1 MRWLVIALMATIAI
15 ATMVIAT
22 TAIADRKFN
31 SFDGL
36 RDALL
41 AEIAAAKR
49 RVWLISEFVSDHDI
63 ALSLYIAKFRKLDVQ
78 VILGRERLAGFL
90 SQHRY
95 LTSHQVPLKVMAG
108 VYRPTLLVCDKK
120 VLRINSDL
128 DLLSEQRS
136 FSVTRVLA
144 KHFKQFDS
152 LIENASDATSLL
164 LLRGKI
170 YDYTAKQ
177 HDRPS
182 YISQSLPK
190 RTISEMEK

>member
-1 MRWLVIALMATIAI
+1 MRCLIVLLLATI
-15 ATMVIAT
+15 VIPLLP
-22 TAIADRKFN
+22 TAMADRKFN
-31 SFDGL
+31 DFDGL

-41 AEIAAAKR
+41 AEIAAANR

-95 LTSHQVPLKVMAG
+95 LVSHQVPLKVIAG

-120 VLRINSDL
+120 VLRVNSDL

-136 FSVTRVLA
+136 FTLSRVKA
-144 KHFKQFDS
+144 KQFKQFDS
-152 LIENASDATSLL
+152 LIEKASDATSLL

-170 YDYTAKQ
+170 YDYSAKQ
-177 HDRPS
+177 HNRPS

-190 RTISEMEK
+190 RTITETEK

>member
-1 MRWLVIALMATIAI
+1 MKKLVTVLLATIA
-15 ATMVIAT
+15 M
-22 TAIADRKFN
+22 TALADRKF
-31 SFDGL
+31 SDFEGL

-41 AEIAAAKR
+41 TEIAAAKQ

-63 ALSLYIAKFRKLDVQ
+63 ALSLYLAKFRKLDVQ
-78 VILGRERLAGFL
+78 VIIGRERRAGFL

-95 LTSHQVPLKVMAG
+95 LASRQVPIKIMAG
-108 VYRPTLLVCDKK
+108 VYRPTLLVCDQK

-128 DLLSEQRS
+128 DFLSEQRS
-136 FSVTRVLA
+136 FTILRVQA

-152 LIENASDATSLL
+152 LLKNASDATSLL

-170 YDYTAKQ
+170 YDYTTKQ
-177 HDRPS
+177 HNRPS

-190 RTISEMEK
+190 RTITEMEK

>member
-1 MRWLVIALMATIAI
+1 MKRWGIVLMALMGIAI
-15 ATMVIAT
+15 MS
-22 TAIADRKFN
+22 TAMADRKFDN
-31 SFDGL
+31 FEGL

-41 AEIAAAKR
+41 TEIGAAKR

-78 VILGRERLAGFL
+78 VILGQERLAGFL

-95 LTSHQVPLKVMAG
+95 LASHQVPIKVMAG
-108 VYRPTLLVCDKK
+108 VYRPTLLVCDNR

-128 DLLSEQRS
+128 DLFNEQRS
-136 FSVTRVLA
+136 FVLSKMQA
-144 KHFKQFDS
+144 KHFKQLDS
-152 LIENASDATSLL
+152 WIKKASDATSLL
-164 LLRGKI
+164 LLRGNI

-177 HDRPS
+177 HNRPS

>member
-1 MRWLVIALMATIAI
+1 MRWLVIALMATMGIA
-15 ATMVIAT
+15 MMS
-22 TAIADRKFN
+22 TAMADQKFD

-36 RDALL
+36 RNALL
-41 AEIAAAKR
+41 TEIAAAKR

-78 VILGRERLAGFL
+78 VILGQERLAGFL

-95 LTSHQVPLKVMAG
+95 LASHQVPVKIMTG
-108 VYRPTLLVCDKK
+108 VYRPTLLVCDNR
-120 VLRINSDL
+120 VFRINSDL
-128 DLLSEQRS
+128 DLLSDQRS
-136 FSVTRVLA
+136 FALSRVQA

-152 LIENASDATSLL
+152 WIKKASDATSLL

-177 HDRPS
+177 HNRPS

-190 RTISEMEK
+190 RTISEMEKR

>member
-1 MRWLVIALMATIAI
+1 MRRLIILLLATIV
-15 ATMVIAT
+15 MPLSS
-22 TAIADRKFN
+22 TALADRKFN
-31 SFDGL
+31 DFDGL

-41 AEIAAAKR
+41 TEIAAAKR

-78 VILGRERLAGFL
+78 VILGRERLTGFL

-95 LTSHQVPLKVMAG
+95 LASHQVPIKVMAG
-108 VYRPTLLVCDKK
+108 VYRPTLLVCDRK

-136 FSVTRVLA
+136 FTMSRVQA

-152 LIENASDATSLL
+152 LIEKASDAASLL

-170 YDYTAKQ
+170 YDYTTKQ
-177 HDRPS
+177 HNRPS

-190 RTISEMEK
+190 RTITETEK